1 MDSHRYLKVKL
12 AFLMENKVRKM
23 LIEHVCFFSIF
34 ALSLEIFKSIEICYL
49 KVKLAFVTENKVR
62 KMLIEHFC
70 YFIVFCFKLEDFQSF
85 EIRAIN

>member
-1 MDSHRYLKVKL
+1 MS
-12 AFLMENKVRKM
+12 A
-23 LIEHVCFFSIF
+23 FFSIF
-34 ALSLEIFKSIEICYL
+34 ALSLKIFKSIEICYL